1 MKKDYYVVFTD
12 KILEVG
18 PMERF
23 RGADSVEDLHGGFL
37 LPGLV
42 NAHTHVYSTF
52 ARGMMIPF
60 NPRSFKDILTQL
72 WWKLD
77 SKLDMEATYYSAL
90 VSSVE
95 FIRNGITTIIDH
107 HASGVIRGTLE
118 TLKKAIVD
126 EMGLRGIFCFETSDR
141 FDVDEA
147 IEENLSFSRK
157 KDEKSAGLF
166 GLHASLSLS
175 NETLEKISK
184 VLGDL
189 PIHIHVAESEEDE
202 EDALKKYGVR
212 VVERLEKY
220 GLLNENSILAH
231 CVHINEKEAR
241 IIAERKCFIVVNP
254 TSNMNNAVGL
264 PDLKLFEEKGIRVL
278 LGNDGLG
285 YNLTR
290 DMMNLY
296 FSQKLLHKDPAYFSL
311 SDLWK
316 VLKNNYEL
324 AGRILG
330 VKLGKIER
338 GYEADMIT
346 LDYIPPTPLNEDN
359 IHGHVFF
366 GMFDNW
372 KVKDTIVAGEYLMKD
387 YALRVGVGSIF
398 KKAREIAEKVWN
410 RL

>member
-18 PMERF
+18 PMEKF
-23 RGADSVEDLHGGFL
+23 SEADNMEDLHGGFL

-72 WWKLD
+72 WWRLD
-77 SKLDMEATYYSAL
+77 SKLDMEAIYYSAL
-90 VSSVE
+90 VSSIE

-107 HASGVIRGTLE
+107 HASRVIRGTLE

-175 NETLEKISK
+175 NETLERISK
-184 VLGDL
+184 ILGNL

-202 EDALKKYGVR
+202 EDALEKYGMR

-231 CVHINEKEAR
+231 CVHINKEEAR

-264 PDLKLFEEKGIRVL
+264 PDLKLFEERGIKVL

-296 FSQKLLHKDPAYFSL
+296 FSQKVLHKDPTYFSL
-311 SDLWK
+311 NDLWK
-316 VLKNNYEL
+316 VMKNNYDL

-330 VKLGKIER
+330 AKLGRIEE

-346 LDYIPPTPLNEDN
+346 LEYTPPTPLNEN
-359 IHGHVFF
+359 NVHSHIFF
-366 GMFDNW
+366 GMLDNW

-387 YALRVGVGSIF
+387 YTLRVDVDSIF
-398 KKAREIAEKVWN
+398 EKAREIAEKVWS

>member
-1 MKKDYYVVFTD
+1 
-12 KILEVG
+12 
-18 PMERF
+18 MERF
-23 RGADSVEDLHGGFL
+23 SGADSVEDLHGGFL

-77 SKLDMEATYYSAL
+77 SKLDMEAVYYSAL

-107 HASGVIRGTLE
+107 HASGMAIRGTLE

-184 VLGDL
+184 VLEDL

-202 EDALKKYGVR
+202 EDALRKYGVR

-264 PDLKLFEEKGIRVL
+264 PDLKLFEEKGIKVL

-316 VLKNNYEL
+316 VLKNNYDL

-330 VKLGKIER
+330 VKLGKIEK

-346 LDYIPPTPLNEDN
+346 LDYTPPTPLNEDN

-387 YALRVGVGSIF
+387 YALRVDVGSIF
-398 KKAREIAEKVWN
+398 KRAREIAEKVWS

>member
-52 ARGMMIPF
+52 ARGIMIPF
-60 NPRSFKDILTQL
+60 NPKSFKDILTQL

-346 LDYIPPTPLNEDN
+346 LDYIPPTPLNENN

>member
-23 RGADSVEDLHGGFL
+23 KGADSVEDLHGGFL

-77 SKLDMEATYYSAL
+77 SKLDMEAVYYSAL

-107 HASGVIRGTLE
+107 HASGIIRGTLE

-147 IEENLSFSRK
+147 IEENLSFSRR

-175 NETLEKISK
+175 SETLEKISK

-202 EDALKKYGVR
+202 EDALEKYGVR

-241 IIAERKCFIVVNP
+241 MIAERKCFIVVNP

-264 PDLKLFEEKGIRVL
+264 PDLKLFEEKGIKVL

-290 DMMNLY
+290 DLMNLY

-311 SDLWK
+311 NDLWK
-316 VLKNNYEL
+316 VLKNNYDL
-324 AGRILG
+324 AGRIFG
-330 VKLGKIER
+330 VELGKIEK

-346 LDYIPPTPLNEDN
+346 LDYIPPTPLSENN
-359 IHGHVFF
+359 VHGHVFF

-372 KVKDTIVAGEYLMKD
+372 KVKDTIVAGEYLMKN
-387 YALRVGVGSIF
+387 YALRVDVDSIF
-398 KKAREIAEKVWN
+398 GKAREIAKKVWN

>member
-1 MKKDYYVVFTD
+1 LKKDCYVVFTD

-77 SKLDMEATYYSAL
+77 SKLDMEATCYSAL

-264 PDLKLFEEKGIRVL
+264 PDLKLFEEKGIKVL

-296 FSQKLLHKDPAYFSL
+296 FSQKLLHKDPTYFSL
-311 SDLWK
+311 NDLWK
-316 VLKNNYEL
+316 VLKNNYDL

-330 VKLGKIER
+330 VKLGKIEK

-366 GMFDNW
+366 GMLDNW
-372 KVKDTIVAGEYLMKD
+372 RVKDTIVAGKYLMKD
-387 YALRVGVGSIF
+387 YTLRVDVGSIF